1 MNKKMLYAVPALTL
15 MTVAAMAAK
24 RQPNIIFVLTDD
36 LGYGDVS
43 AMDPNSKFN
52 TVHIDK
58 MASEGV
64 IYTDAHT
71 SSSVSTPSRYSV
83 LTGRYNWRS
92 TLKRYVFEGYDMP
105 LITPDRQTVAS
116 MLKKQGYTTAA
127 IGKWHLGW
135 EWANISEGKENVDFS
150 KPIKGG
156 PTAIGFD
163 YFYGIVASLDF
174 PPYVYVENDMP
185 LHMNGDSIQASPKPA
200 MWRAGAIADGFS
212 HMDMLPHTTDLAC
225 KYISEKAQGDEPFY
239 LYLPMPAPHTPIVPT
254 EEFLGRSNVSV
265 YGDFVLMVDAMM
277 GQIFETLEK
286 SGIDDNTLVVFT
298 SDNGCSPAAN
308 IPEMNEHDH
317 YPNSI
322 YRGMKADL
330 FEGGHRVPCIV
341 RWPAAVKPH
350 KVDQT
355 ICLTDFYATF
365 AAINNYKL
373 ADTEGEDS
381 YNILSTLMSK
391 KEVKP
396 IREATVH
403 HSIDGRFTIRKGEWK
418 LLAAPDSGGWSDPRP
433 KQYDPKELNLP
444 DVQLYHLGDD
454 ISEQNN
460 LIYEY
465 PEVAK
470 ELYSLLI
477 KYIEDG
483 RSTPGAVQ
491 KNDPV
496 KSNWYQLNDLMK
508 VDIDAVVANRK

>member
-1 MNKKMLYAVPALTL
+1 MKHKSLHLLPTLTL
-15 MTVAAMAAK
+15 LSVAAVAANK
-24 RQPNIIFVLTDD
+24 QPNIIFVLTDD

-52 TVHIDK
+52 TVNIDK

-71 SSSVSTPSRYSV
+71 SSAVSTPSRYSV

-92 TLKRYVFEGYDMP
+92 TLKQSVFNGYHAP

-116 MLKKQGYTTAA
+116 MLKKQGYTTGA

-135 EWANISEGKENVDFS
+135 NWADMDKGNDNIDFS
-150 KPIKGG
+150 KPITGG
-156 PTAIGFD
+156 PTEIGFD

-185 LHMNGDSIQASPKPA
+185 QNMNGGTIKSSPKPA
-200 MWRAGAIADGFS
+200 MWRAGAIADGFK
-212 HMDMLPHTTDLAC
+212 HIDVLPHTTDKAC
-225 KYISEKAQGDEPFY
+225 EYIEKHANGEKPFY
-239 LYLPMPAPHTPIVPT
+239 LYLPLPAPHTPILPT
-254 EEFLGRSNVSV
+254 EEFQGQSNVNV

-277 GQIFETLEK
+277 GQIFETLDK
-286 SGIDDNTLVVFT
+286 SGIDDNTIVVFT

-322 YRGMKADL
+322 FRGMKADL

-341 RWPAAVKPH
+341 RWPAGAKPH

-373 ADTEGEDS
+373 ADSEGEDS
-381 YNILSTLMSK
+381 YNILSTLTSK
-391 KEVKP
+391 KDVKP

-403 HSIDGRFTIRKGEWK
+403 HSINGMFTIRKGEWK
-418 LLAAPDSGGWSDPRP
+418 LLAAPDSGGWSDPKP
-433 KQYDPKELNLP
+433 GKGSADLP
-444 DVQLYHLGDD
+444 AVQLYHLGDD

-460 LIYEY
+460 LIYDH

-470 ELYSLLI
+470 ELYNLLI
-477 KYIEDG
+477 KYIDEG
-483 RSTPGAVQ
+483 RSTPGASQ
-491 KNDPV
+491 ENDPI
-496 KSNWYQLNDLMK
+496 NNQWNQLEKLK
-508 VDIDAVVANRK
+508 AIDIDAIVAKK